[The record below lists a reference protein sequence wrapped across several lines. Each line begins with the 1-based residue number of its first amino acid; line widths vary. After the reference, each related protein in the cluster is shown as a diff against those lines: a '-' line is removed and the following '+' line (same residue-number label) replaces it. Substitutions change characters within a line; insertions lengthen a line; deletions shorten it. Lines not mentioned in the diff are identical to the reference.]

1 MSDQLY
7 HECHEVIA
15 QGKAILEDLQQW
27 GFETVQP
34 LEIDSRREVDTPVI
48 AEAAAAPYVKE
59 MVASVVK
66 KMSPPVTLAALQENL
81 VNCDRCPLCQQR
93 NNIVFGGGNP
103 HAQVVLVGEAPGRE
117 EDLQGIPFIGEAG
130 HLLEKILQAMNLS
143 REAVYICNVIKCR
156 PPGNR
161 DPQPDEI
168 SACEPFLKQ
177 QLALIKPEIIITLGR
192 FAAQTLLKTSTPIGK
207 LRGQWR
213 EYEGIALMPTF
224 HPAYLLR
231 NPSGKRPV
239 WEDMKQ
245 VMLRLENQA
254 K

>member
-15 QGKAILEDLQQW
+15 QGRAIFEDLQQW

-34 LEIDSRREVDTPVI
+34 LEIDSKREAATPVI
-48 AEAAAAPYVKE
+48 AESAAVFYVKE
-59 MVASVVK
+59 AVAPVVGK
-66 KMSPPVTLAALQENL
+66 VSQPMSLANLQANL
-81 VNCDRCPLCQQR
+81 VNCDRCTLCQQR
-93 NNIVFGGGNP
+93 TNIVFGGGNP

-117 EDLQGIPFIGEAG
+117 EDIQGVPFVGEAG
-130 HLLEKILQAMNLS
+130 QLLEKILLAMNLS
-143 REAVYICNVIKCR
+143 REVVYICNVIKCR

-161 DPQPDEI
+161 DPHHDEI

-192 FAAQTLLKTSTPIGK
+192 FAAQTLLKTSIPIGK

-231 NPSGKRPV
+231 NQSGKRPV

-245 VMLRLENQA
+245 VMHRLENQA

>member
-15 QGKAILEDLQQW
+15 QGKAILEDLQEW

-34 LEIDSRREVDTPVI
+34 LPIESASPVVAEEIALYPAEDDETP
-48 AEAAAAPYVKE
+48 AAP
-59 MVASVVK
+59 MVET
-66 KMSPPVTLAALQENL
+66 PETLDALQKSL
-81 VNCDRCPLCQQR
+81 DGCSRCSLCQQR
-93 NNIVFGGGNP
+93 NHLVFGAGNP
-103 HAQVVLVGEAPGRE
+103 QARVVLVGEAPGRE
-117 EDLQGIPFIGEAG
+117 EDLQGYPFVGEAG
-130 HLLEKILQAMNLS
+130 QLLEKILQAMNLS
-143 REAVYICNVIKCR
+143 RQTVYICNVIKCR

-161 DPQPDEI
+161 DPKPDEI
-168 SACEPFLKQ
+168 AACEPFLKQ
-177 QLALIKPEIIITLGR
+177 QLAIIKPEIIITLGR
-192 FAAQTLLKTSTPIGK
+192 FAAQTLLKTTAPIGR

-239 WEDMKQ
+239 WEDMKL
-245 VMLRLENQA
+245 VMQRLNNQA

>member
-15 QGKAILEDLQQW
+15 QGKAILEDLQEW

-34 LEIDSRREVDTPVI
+34 LPIESASPVVAEEIALYPAEDDETP
-48 AEAAAAPYVKE
+48 AAP
-59 MVASVVK
+59 MVET
-66 KMSPPVTLAALQENL
+66 PETLDALQKSL
-81 VNCDRCPLCQQR
+81 DGCSRCSLCQQR
-93 NNIVFGGGNP
+93 NHLVFGAGNP
-103 HAQVVLVGEAPGRE
+103 QARVVLVGEAPGRE
-117 EDLQGIPFIGEAG
+117 EDLQGYPFVGEAG
-130 HLLEKILQAMNLS
+130 QLLEKILQAMNLS
-143 REAVYICNVIKCR
+143 RQAVYICNVIKCR

-161 DPQPDEI
+161 DPKPDEI
-168 SACEPFLKQ
+168 AACEPFLKQ
-177 QLALIKPEIIITLGR
+177 QLAIIKPEIIITLGR
-192 FAAQTLLKTSTPIGK
+192 FAAQTLLKTTAPIGR

-239 WEDMKQ
+239 WEDMKL
-245 VMLRLENQA
+245 VMQRLNNQA

>member
-27 GFETVQP
+27 GFETVLPLPVDDGILKVAETPQP
-34 LEIDSRREVDTPVI
+34 FQPVDHSVNLLDLETSLKGCT
-48 AEAAAAPYVKE
+48 
-59 MVASVVK
+59 
-66 KMSPPVTLAALQENL
+66 
-81 VNCDRCPLCQQR
+81 RCPLSQQR
-93 NNIVFGGGNP
+93 NNIVFGAGHP
-103 HAQVVLVGEAPGRE
+103 QARVVLVGEAPGRE
-117 EDLQGIPFIGEAG
+117 EDLQGYPFVGEAG
-130 HLLEKILQAMNLS
+130 KLLEKILLAMNLS

-156 PPGNR
+156 PPENR
-161 DPQPDEI
+161 DPLPDEI
-168 SACEPFLKQ
+168 AACEPFLKQ
-177 QLALIKPEIIITLGR
+177 QLASIKPEIIITLGR
-192 FAAQTLLKTSTPIGK
+192 FAAQTLLKTTVPIGK
-207 LRGQWR
+207 LRGQWH

-245 VMLRLENQA
+245 VMDRLDNQ
-254 K
+254 KR

>member
-1 MSDQLY
+1 
-7 HECHEVIA
+7 
-15 QGKAILEDLQQW
+15 
-27 GFETVQP
+27 
-34 LEIDSRREVDTPVI
+34 
-48 AEAAAAPYVKE
+48 
-59 MVASVVK
+59 
-66 KMSPPVTLAALQENL
+66 
-81 VNCDRCPLCQQR
+81 
-93 NNIVFGGGNP
+93 
-103 HAQVVLVGEAPGRE
+103 VLVGEAPGRE

-245 VMLRLENQA
+245 VMLRLESQA

>member
-34 LEIDSRREVDTPVI
+34 LEIDSRREEDTPVI

-59 MVASVVK
+59 MVAPVVK
-66 KMSPPVTLAALQENL
+66 KVSPPVTLAALQENL

>member
-15 QGKAILEDLQQW
+15 QGKAILEDLQEW

-34 LEIDSRREVDTPVI
+34 LPVNDTPPVV
-48 AEAAAAPYVKE
+48 AEKMGPYRAGDVEVSAAPVIE
-59 MVASVVK
+59 ISN
-66 KMSPPVTLAALQENL
+66 TLDELQKSL
-81 VNCDRCPLCQQR
+81 DGCSRCSLCQQR
-93 NNIVFGGGNP
+93 NHLVFGAGNP
-103 HAQVVLVGEAPGRE
+103 QARVVLVGEAPGRE
-117 EDLQGIPFIGEAG
+117 EDLRGYPFVGEAG
-130 HLLEKILQAMNLS
+130 QLLEKILLAMNLS
-143 REAVYICNVIKCR
+143 RQSVYICNVIKCR

-161 DPQPDEI
+161 DPKPDEI
-168 SACEPFLKQ
+168 AACEPFLKQ
-177 QLALIKPEIIITLGR
+177 QLAIIKPEIIITLGR
-192 FAAQTLLKTSTPIGK
+192 FAAQTLLKTTAPIGR

-231 NPSGKRPV
+231 NPAGKRPV
-239 WEDMKQ
+239 WEDMKL
-245 VMLRLENQA
+245 VMQRLNNQA

>member
-34 LEIDSRREVDTPVI
+34 LEIDSKREEDSPVI

-59 MVASVVK
+59 TVA
-66 KMSPPVTLAALQENL
+66 PVIEKPRQPTPLADLQVNL

-93 NNIVFGGGNP
+93 NNIVFGAGNQQ
-103 HAQVVLVGEAPGRE
+103 ARVVLVGEAPGRE
-117 EDLQGIPFIGEAG
+117 EDLKGVPFVGEAG
-130 HLLEKILQAMNLS
+130 QLLEKILLAMNLS
-143 REAVYICNVIKCR
+143 RESVYICNVIKCR

-161 DPQPDEI
+161 DPHPDEI

-192 FAAQTLLKTSTPIGK
+192 FAAQTLLKTSAPIGK

-245 VMLRLENQA
+245 VMHRLENQA

>member
-1 MSDQLY
+1 
-7 HECHEVIA
+7 
-15 QGKAILEDLQQW
+15 
-27 GFETVQP
+27 
-34 LEIDSRREVDTPVI
+34 
-48 AEAAAAPYVKE
+48 
-59 MVASVVK
+59 
-66 KMSPPVTLAALQENL
+66 
-81 VNCDRCPLCQQR
+81 
-93 NNIVFGGGNP
+93 
-103 HAQVVLVGEAPGRE
+103 
-117 EDLQGIPFIGEAG
+117 
-130 HLLEKILQAMNLS
+130 
-143 REAVYICNVIKCR
+143 
-156 PPGNR
+156 
-161 DPQPDEI
+161 
-168 SACEPFLKQ
+168 LKQ
-177 QLALIKPEIIITLGR
+177 QLALIKPEMIITLGR

>member
-27 GFETVQP
+27 GFETVIP
-34 LEIDSRREVDTPVI
+34 LPVEEASLRI
-48 AEAAAAPYVKE
+48 TETQRPFSAEDGQK
-59 MVASVVK
+59 
-66 KMSPPVTLAALQENL
+66 TLAALEDNL
-81 VNCDRCPLCQQR
+81 NGCSRCSLCQQR
-93 NNIVFGGGNP
+93 NNIVFGAGHP
-103 HAQVVLVGEAPGRE
+103 QARVVLVGEAPGRE
-117 EDLQGIPFIGEAG
+117 EDLQGYPFVGEAG
-130 HLLEKILQAMNLS
+130 KLLEKILLAMNLS
-143 REAVYICNVIKCR
+143 RETVYICNVIKCR

-161 DPQPDEI
+161 DPHPDEI
-168 SACEPFLKQ
+168 VACEPFLKQ
-177 QLALIKPEIIITLGR
+177 QLAAIKPEIIITLGR
-192 FAAQTLLKTSTPIGK
+192 FAAQTLLKTTTPVGK
-207 LRGQWR
+207 LRGRWY

-245 VMLRLENQA
+245 VMQRLENQA